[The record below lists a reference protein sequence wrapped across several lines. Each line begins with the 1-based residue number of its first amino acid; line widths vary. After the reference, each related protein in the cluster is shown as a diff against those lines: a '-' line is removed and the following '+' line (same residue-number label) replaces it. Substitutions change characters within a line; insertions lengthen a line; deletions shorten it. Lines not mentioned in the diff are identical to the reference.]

1 MPAIG
6 IMDPRAR
13 HWPVLLALSAALGT
27 ALAAASAVWAI
38 RQVLRQDLDGS
49 AEGQTVIRVAKLRA
63 LAERLGGRAR
73 GFLLTADPES
83 LDRVAHDRQTFFERV
98 DSLRSAS
105 DGESKEHLAEVEEAG
120 RAYDQ
125 ALDAVIGL
133 RRSGRD
139 TETVARAFETTVRP
153 RKEELDRRLA
163 ELIESEEGRLDS
175 LDRSAERAASRLAT
189 TATGAAVGA
198 FLVSLT
204 LAILLA
210 RAFLSLRRERT
221 ALEQALAR
229 LAQANQELDAFAGRI
244 AHDLRTPLTPIVLM
258 ANRLK
263 RWDDERVVRAAAR
276 IERGAQAANR
286 MLEGLL
292 AFSRLGHRDEDAVA
306 AAAPVIREAIDDLG
320 DRMISAGVTL
330 TTDLDED
337 AMVACGETLFRQVVD
352 NLIGNAIK
360 FMARQPTRQLSLL
373 LRWRGPS
380 CYLEVRDTGP
390 GIPPEAL
397 AHIFDPFYRAAGAAT
412 PGTGLGLAIVRR
424 IVEAHGGSVT
434 ASSEVGRGTTFQV
447 ILPAHPTAGE
457 RAPHPARTG
466 VPQPSQPQPGL
477 L

>member
-1 MPAIG
+1 MD
-6 IMDPRAR
+6 IMDARTR

-27 ALAAASAVWAI
+27 ALAAATAVWAI

-49 AEGQTVIRVAKLRA
+49 AEAQTVIRVAKLRA

-83 LDRVAHDRQTFFERV
+83 LDRVVQDRQTFFERV
-98 DSLRSAS
+98 DNLRSAS
-105 DGESKEHLAEVEEAG
+105 DAAESERLAEVQAAG

-133 RRSGRD
+133 RRRGRD
-139 TETVARAFETTVRP
+139 TESVARAFETTVRP
-153 RKEELDRRLA
+153 RKAELDQKLA

-175 LDRSAERAASRLAT
+175 LDRSTERAASRLAT

-210 RAFLSLRRERT
+210 RAFLSVRRERT
-221 ALEQALAR
+221 ALEQAMAR

-276 IERGAQAANR
+276 IERGAHAANR

-292 AFSRLGHRDEDAVA
+292 AFSRLGHREENAVA
-306 AAAPVIREAIDDLG
+306 TAAPVIREAIDDLG
-320 DRMISAGVTL
+320 DRITTTGVTL

-337 AMVACGETLFRQVVD
+337 AIVACGETLFRQVVD
-352 NLIGNAIK
+352 NLMGNAIK
-360 FMARQPTRQLSLL
+360 FMAGQPTRQLSLL

-380 CYLEVRDTGP
+380 CHFEVRDTGP

-397 AHIFDPFYRAAGAAT
+397 AHIFDPFYRAAGATT

-424 IVEAHGGSVT
+424 IVDAHGGSVSAT
-434 ASSEVGRGTTFQV
+434 SEVGRGTTFRV
-447 ILPAHPTAGE
+447 ILPARAATGE
-457 RAPHPARTG
+457 RTARAARNGAPP
-466 VPQPSQPQPGL
+466 PSQPRPGL